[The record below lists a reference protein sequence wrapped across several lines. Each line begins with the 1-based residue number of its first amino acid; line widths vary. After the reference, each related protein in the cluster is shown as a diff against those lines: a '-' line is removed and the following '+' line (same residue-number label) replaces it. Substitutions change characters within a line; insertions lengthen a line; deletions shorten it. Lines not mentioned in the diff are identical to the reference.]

1 MLLKCQQCQQILIKR
16 SWFIETSYKHWD
28 TGVLSNTPTP
38 CWKKTKHV
46 PSWLS
51 PAPSLSLPSL
61 PLPSVWFPQKI
72 NSNVGTEG
80 DTACSWYLLS
90 LNNKG
95 TLGMTWRT
103 CNMQPRLSNSIY
115 RFPKTILQSRR
126 RELLLWL
133 VTASKGRRI
142 GKWSQRREYPVR
154 FQRDLCFKLCSQVIS
169 EIGLNSDMTVL
180 SSDSVI
186 QEKQHQGCLC
196 KIAKEKKS
204 Q

>member
-16 SWFIETSYKHWD
+16 SWFIQTSYKHWD
-28 TGVLSNTPTP
+28 TGVLSNTSTP

-46 PSWLS
+46 PSCAISCPLS
-51 PAPSLSLPSL
+51 FSSQLAFTLSLISTEHK
-61 PLPSVWFPQKI
+61 FKCR
-72 NSNVGTEG
+72 TEG
-80 DTACSWYLLS
+80 DRACSWYLLS

-103 CNMQPRLSNSIY
+103 CNMQLRLSNSIY

-142 GKWSQRREYPVR
+142 GHKEGSTQW
-154 FQRDLCFKLCSQVIS
+154 
-169 EIGLNSDMTVL
+169 
-180 SSDSVI
+180 DSKGTYASNCVH
-186 QEKQHQGCLC
+186 K
-196 KIAKEKKS
+196 
-204 Q
+204 